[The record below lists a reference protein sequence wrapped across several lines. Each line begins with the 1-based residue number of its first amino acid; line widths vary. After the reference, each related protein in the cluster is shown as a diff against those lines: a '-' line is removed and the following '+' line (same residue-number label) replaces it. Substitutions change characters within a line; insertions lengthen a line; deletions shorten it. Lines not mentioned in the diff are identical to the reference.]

1 MLHLN
6 KLNYQPLNICREHK
20 GAYYDNLNPL
30 RICMRYIILISL
42 FLGACHSPIK
52 APIKSI
58 DNELLYAIK
67 NKKQEEERE
76 KLKQE
81 LREKF
86 HIRKDTKLDD
96 RDYHLLRLLSKTFK
110 EGADLSNLKV
120 HIRTK

>member
-1 MLHLN
+1 
-6 KLNYQPLNICREHK
+6 
-20 GAYYDNLNPL
+20 
-30 RICMRYIILISL
+30 MRYIILISL

-96 RDYHLLRLLSKTFK
+96 RDYHLLRLLSKNPSFK
-110 EGADLSNLKV
+110 DGVDLSNLKV